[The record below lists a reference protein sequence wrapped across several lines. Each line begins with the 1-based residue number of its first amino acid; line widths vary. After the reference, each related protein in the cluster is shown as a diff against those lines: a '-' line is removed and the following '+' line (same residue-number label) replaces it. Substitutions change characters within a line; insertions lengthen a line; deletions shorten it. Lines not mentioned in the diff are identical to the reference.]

1 MHGVPDATAP
11 WLRSGRAVERTEL
24 DGLVRALIEAARQRA
39 RLRRRRRAA
48 AVGIALGIA
57 AAAYLAVNEVTGR
70 VAHASA
76 GVAPFAVKG
85 PAGRRSQ
92 IVFATAGATGGTIY
106 RIFADGSGLE
116 SLAKTRAYAWAPVL
130 SPDGRKIEF
139 TAEGRG
145 GRSIIVM
152 NDDGS
157 GRRQLVVNGEFASWS
172 PHGRR
177 VAFDRQMT
185 TGGGIYVVSAAGG
198 ARPRR
203 LTAVGAFPDWSPD
216 GSRIAYLG
224 PTGIHVMNADGSHNR
239 LLFRSTIA
247 LPAWSPDGSKIAFQ
261 KGGRVYVV
269 NADGTGLR
277 QLRPH
282 IDGKMSDCRI
292 AWSPDGQRLI
302 LNPYRLG
309 RLYVMNLDGSH
320 LAPLTGLPAHFGGC
334 GVSWRHIA
342 GAK

>member
-1 MHGVPDATAP
+1 
-11 WLRSGRAVERTEL
+11 
-24 DGLVRALIEAARQRA
+24 VRALIEEARQRS

-48 AVGIALGIA
+48 AVAIVLGIA
-57 AAAYLAVNEVTGR
+57 AAAYVGVSQVTSKA
-70 VAHASA
+70 AHASTR
-76 GVAPFAVKG
+76 VAPFAVKG

-92 IVFATAGATGGTIY
+92 IVFAVAGPTGGTIY

-116 SLAKTRAYAWAPVL
+116 PLTKTRAYAWAPVL

-145 GRSIIVM
+145 NRSIIVM

-157 GRRQLVVNGEFASWS
+157 GRRQLVVNGEFATWS
-172 PHGRR
+172 PDGRYL
-177 VAFDRQMT
+177 AFDRQMT
-185 TGGGIYVVSAAGG
+185 TGGGIYVISAGG
-198 ARPRR
+198 GGHPRR
-203 LTAVGAFPDWSPD
+203 LTNVGAFPDWSPD
-216 GSRIAYLG
+216 GSRIAYLA

-247 LPAWSPDGSKIAFQ
+247 LPVWSPDGSKIAFQ
-261 KGGRVYVV
+261 KGGRVYVM

-282 IDGKMSDCRI
+282 IDGKMSDCRV
-292 AWSPDGQRLI
+292 AWSPDGQHLV

-320 LAPLTGLPAHFGGC
+320 LAPLEGLPVHFGGC
-334 GVSWRHIA
+334 GVSWRRVA